1 MSPKSVRSKLLL
13 LTFSIF
19 LLLLISFGYLLVLV
33 NQGSAAIEAVSA
45 QSPSEALTA
54 LAERTAML
62 RTGIVVSGLII
73 TAFLLAGGF
82 WIFRS
87 LMRSLEAPGKLLN
100 NLVQG
105 DTSMSVKPT
114 QDEFAG
120 IIHAAN
126 QLGENLKQSS
136 NFAQSIGEGNFD
148 FDFKPVSEQDMLGNS
163 LVQMREKLKNI
174 AETDK
179 KRNWTTEGLAM
190 FSELIRKGGDQK
202 KLSDTLISE
211 LVKYTKSNQGGLF
224 ILNRDNENDPYL
236 ELIACYAY
244 DRKKYLT
251 KRIELGT
258 GMLGQCFLEGQ
269 PVFLT
274 KIPKDYVTITSGLGN
289 SNPNCLLLMPLKLN
303 DVTEGVI
310 ELASFKKYEPHE
322 VEFVQRIGESIA
334 SAIASTRVTEHT
346 RRMLAE
352 SQQQSEEMRSQE
364 EEMRQ
369 NMEEMQATQEAME
382 RQTAE
387 IKKMQVNLELEKSM
401 FNVLMEFLPDR
412 ITYKDTES
420 RIMRINKAKAQRI
433 NMTPEEVVGKTDYDF
448 FSREHAEKAMSE
460 EKALID
466 SGKPLVDIE
475 ERLVFNNGDTAWVST
490 SRIPFRNEHNRVT
503 GMFIITKDIT
513 KLKIAEL
520 SLKDRESI
528 IQRIFKTLPVLHYK
542 VDKDRKITDAW
553 TGEGATTIEPS
564 SIISKNLQET
574 FPQVYHHLEDAGF
587 PEQQLVYEDD
597 KLTHYIFNDSVHPGA
612 YWIFALKK

>member
-1 MSPKSVRSKLLL
+1 ML

-19 LLLLISFGYLLVLV
+19 LFLLISFGYLLVLV
-33 NQGSAAIEAVSA
+33 NQDSAAIEAVSA

-54 LAERTAML
+54 LAERNAML
-62 RTGIVVSGLII
+62 RTGIVISGLII
-73 TAFLLAGGF
+73 GALLLAGGY

-87 LMRSLEAPGKLLN
+87 LMRSLEAPGQLLN
-100 NLVQG
+100 NLVRG
-105 DTSMSVKPT
+105 DTSLSVKPT

-120 IIHAAN
+120 IIAAAN

-136 NFAQSIGEGNFD
+136 NFAQSIGEGNFE

-190 FSELIRKGGDQK
+190 FSDLIRKGGDQK

-211 LVKYTKSNQGGLF
+211 LVKYTRSNQGGLF

-274 KIPKDYVTITSGLGN
+274 RIPKDYVTITSGLGN

-310 ELASFKKYEPHE
+310 ELASFKKYDPHE
-322 VEFVQRIGESIA
+322 IEFVQRIGESIA
-334 SAIASTRVTEHT
+334 SAIASTRVAEHT

-382 RQTAE
+382 RQTSE

-448 FSREHAEKAMSE
+448 FSREHAEKAMRE

-466 SGKPLVDIE
+466 SGNPLMDIE

-520 SLKDRESI
+520 SLKDREGI
-528 IQRIFKTLPVLHYK
+528 IQRIFKALPVLHYK

-553 TGEGATTIEPS
+553 AGEGATTPEPS
-564 SIISKNLQET
+564 SIISRNLQEI
-574 FPQVYHHLEDAGF
+574 FPPVYRHLKEAGF
-587 PEQQLVYEDD
+587 PEQQLVLTDG

-612 YWIFALKK
+612 YWVFAIEKEVRSK